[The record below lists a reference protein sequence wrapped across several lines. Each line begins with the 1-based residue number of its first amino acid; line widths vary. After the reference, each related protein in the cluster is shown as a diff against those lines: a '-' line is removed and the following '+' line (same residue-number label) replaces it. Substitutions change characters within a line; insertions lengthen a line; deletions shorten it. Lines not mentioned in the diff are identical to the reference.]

1 MDLQNQ
7 QRVLDAAEK
16 YGAENVI
23 VLLGSS
29 DANGAGFYAETVTAG
44 DPTFAGPLAGVS
56 LGLPVYH
63 VFDEV
68 IKAEADPAVWEEQVS
83 MMEMV
88 LDTAKLAGSVAKV
101 REQPS
106 YHKL

>member
-7 QRVLDAAEK
+7 QRVLDAART

-29 DANGAGFYAETVTAG
+29 DPSGAGFYAETVTAG

-63 VFDEV
+63 VLDEA
-68 IKAEADPAVWEEQVS
+68 IKAEADKSVWDEQIS

-88 LDTAKLAGSVAKV
+88 LDTEKLVGSVAQMRAQHSKTT
-101 REQPS
+101 
-106 YHKL
+106 L

>member
-7 QRVLDAAEK
+7 QRVLDATQQ

-29 DANGAGFYAETVTAG
+29 DPSGAGFYAETVTAG
-44 DPTFAGPLAGVS
+44 DPTFAGPLAGVP

-63 VFDEV
+63 VFDEE
-68 IKAEADPAVWEEQVS
+68 IRAEADPAIWEEPVS
-83 MMEMV
+83 MMDMV
-88 LDTAKLAGSVAKV
+88 LDTASLVGSVAKV

-106 YHKL
+106 NHKL